1 MIIVLK
7 RFVMGDGDIVAK
19 VYGKGGMMNLY
30 VKSAYEAVN
39 PFFGV
44 FEPFNVM
51 ELSYRQ
57 SGNFIIPLD
66 YRGLKRYSYLAREYF
81 MFEWMSS
88 IALFMLKHIGFFDTG
103 IMELLLNYIKD
114 RDKAKRMYAYY
125 LKFILQVSDIIG
137 ILPKFIREG
146 GYGFISLRDG
156 SVSEKGD
163 IKISE
168 KCLSVLRK
176 LYHGKHVGRIRLDA
190 NTFNEA
196 KGLMDRYFEYHL
208 Q

>member
-7 RFVMGDGDIVAK
+7 RFVMGDGDIMAK
-19 VYGKGGMMNLY
+19 VYGKSGMMNLY
-30 VKSAYEAVN
+30 VKGAYEVDN
-39 PFFGV
+39 PFFGI

-57 SGNFIIPLD
+57 SGNLIIPLD
-66 YRGLKRYSYLAREYF
+66 YRRLERYSYLAREYP
-81 MFEWMSS
+81 MFEWMSA
-88 IALFMLKHIGFFDTG
+88 IALFMLRHIGFFDAG
-103 IMELLLNYIKD
+103 IMKLLLNYIKD
-114 RDKAKRMYAYY
+114 RDKAKKMYAYY

-176 LYHGKHVGRIRLDA
+176 LYHGRHAERIRLDI

-196 KGLMDRYFEYHL
+196 KSLMDRYFEYHL

>member
-7 RFVMGDGDIVAK
+7 RFVMGDGDIIAK
-19 VYGKGGMMNLY
+19 VYGKGGMMSLY
-30 VKSAYEAVN
+30 LKDAYEIDN
-39 PFFGV
+39 PFFGI

-57 SGNFIIPLD
+57 SGNLIIPVD
-66 YRGLKRYSYLAREYF
+66 YRRLERYSYLAREYL

-88 IALFMLKHIGFFDTG
+88 IALFMLRHIGFFDVG

-137 ILPKFIREG
+137 ILPRFIRED

-163 IKISE
+163 IRISE

-176 LYHGKHVGRIRLDA
+176 LYHGRHAGRIRLDI

-196 KGLMDRYFEYHL
+196 KSLMDRYFEYHL

>member
-1 MIIVLK
+1 
-7 RFVMGDGDIVAK
+7 
-19 VYGKGGMMNLY
+19 
-30 VKSAYEAVN
+30 
-39 PFFGV
+39 
-44 FEPFNVM
+44 
-51 ELSYRQ
+51 
-57 SGNFIIPLD
+57 
-66 YRGLKRYSYLAREYF
+66 

-103 IMELLLNYIKD
+103 IMELLLKYIKD

-137 ILPKFIREG
+137 ILPKFIREN
-146 GYGFISLRDG
+146 GYGYISLKDG

-168 KCLSVLRK
+168 KCLGVLRK